1 MRMEKTFLIIDDDI
15 NIRKML
21 GIIIKK
27 NNLGRVICELDSGEH
42 GVQEILFYNPSIVL
56 IDLLMPVK
64 DGIEVINSAT
74 KMGYKGKFIMI
85 SQVEDESLVSRA
97 YESGIKF
104 FIGKPI
110 NKIEVI
116 KVIKGVC
123 ENIDLENS
131 LNLIK
136 DAVFNLKD
144 SGTNTIEQLDIDK
157 KITSIFT
164 DIGISAVIGSN
175 DLRKIIYK
183 ILEIRRKDP
192 SSNYALQSIY
202 EEIVEE
208 ESKEITV
215 ANKKALEQR
224 VRRTIQKAFTTI
236 AELGCEDY
244 SNSIFTEYSTLL
256 FDFKQIRQEI
266 RHINNSSEDPGKIS
280 VKKFIEG
287 IITKVS

>member
-1 MRMEKTFLIIDDDI
+1 MEKTFLIIDDDV

-42 GVQEILFYNPSIVL
+42 GAQEILFYNPSIVL

-64 DGIEVINSAT
+64 DGIETINSAT

-85 SQVEDESLVSRA
+85 SQVEDEALVSRA

-104 FIGKPI
+104 FISKPI
-110 NKIEVI
+110 NNIEVI

-136 DAVFNLKD
+136 DAVLNLKD
-144 SGTNTIEQLDIDK
+144 SGANTIEQLDIDK
-157 KITSIFT
+157 KITNIFT

-183 ILEIRRKDP
+183 ILEQRRKNP
-192 SSNYALQSIY
+192 SLNYVLQDIY
-202 EEIVEE
+202 EEVVEE
-208 ESKEITV
+208 EGVKENT
-215 ANKKALEQR
+215 AASKKALEQR

-244 SNSIFTEYSTLL
+244 SNSIFTEYSTLI

-266 RHINNSSEDPGKIS
+266 RHINNPAEEPGKIS

-287 IITKVS
+287 IIAKLS

>member
-1 MRMEKTFLIIDDDI
+1 MEKTFLIIDDDI

-64 DGIEVINSAT
+64 DGIEIINSAT
-74 KMGYKGKFIMI
+74 KSGYKGKFIMI
-85 SQVEDESLVSRA
+85 SQVEEQGLISRA

-110 NKIEVI
+110 NNIEVI

-136 DAVFNLKD
+136 DAVLNLND
-144 SGTNTIEQLDIDK
+144 SGVKTIETFDIDK
-157 KITSIFT
+157 KITNIFT
-164 DIGISAVIGSN
+164 EIGISAVIGSN

-202 EEIVEE
+202 EEIVKEE
-208 ESKEITV
+208 NESTV

-266 RHINNSSEDPGKIS
+266 RHINNPSEEPGKIS

>member
-1 MRMEKTFLIIDDDI
+1 MEKTFLIIDDDI

-21 GIIIKK
+21 GIIIRK
-27 NNLGRVICELDSGEH
+27 NNLGRVICELESGEH
-42 GVQEILFYNPSIVL
+42 GAQEILFYNPSIVL

-64 DGIEVINSAT
+64 DGIEIINSAT
-74 KMGYKGKFIMI
+74 AMGYAGKFIMI
-85 SQVEDESLVSRA
+85 SQVEEAALISRA

-104 FIGKPI
+104 FISKPI
-110 NKIEVI
+110 NNIEVV

-123 ENIDLENS
+123 ENIDLEKS

-136 DAVFNLKD
+136 DAVLNLND
-144 SGTNTIEQLDIDK
+144 VNINTVEEFDIDK

-164 DIGISAVIGSN
+164 DIGIPAVIGSN

-183 ILEIRRKDP
+183 ILEFKKRNP
-192 SSNYALQSIY
+192 SSNYALQNIY
-202 EEIVEE
+202 EEIVREE
-208 ESKEITV
+208 GCEENIN

-224 VRRTIQKAFTTI
+224 VRRTIQKAFLTI

-244 SNSIFTEYSTLL
+244 SNSIFMEYSTLL

-266 RHINNSSEDPGKIS
+266 RHINNPLEEPGKTS

-287 IITKVS
+287 IIAKLS